1 MKKSVVWASLL
12 VGACQA
18 LGFAMEKL
26 EQGKGALF
34 ASLPLCAAMG
44 VLWAA
49 GTALFFACARLAGRR
64 LLPNV
69 LSYDPQNTLS
79 KGRFAAVW
87 AVLFVSWV
95 PCWLAYFPA
104 IYSYDGEPQL
114 IQYTTG
120 AFDNHHPLLHTLFL
134 GACYDLGRFLQ
145 DRWGVFLDGMAFY
158 ALVQMLFLSFSF
170 TCGIS
175 FLFHCKVRKGILAAA
190 VCWFALFP
198 VHPLMA
204 VTTTKDTF
212 FSAFFLLTFLGLS
225 RLVLLKGPGHFRE
238 RVLLFLSALG
248 MMLLRKN
255 GVYLAAGTCLVLV
268 FAWGI
273 ARLKKREIARFFGGL
288 FAGTA
293 LCVMTFVFCDAGLM
307 AATGARQG
315 EAAEALSIPIQQMAR
330 TFKSNQNSL
339 TAKELES
346 LVRYIPQKG
355 LENYRPSI
363 SDGVKL
369 YFNNEEFA
377 RDPAGFVRI
386 WLSLLVKY
394 PGSYGTAFLYHT
406 MGSWYLT
413 DTSHCMVYKDWWRDR
428 TGYFITDA
436 VPVFAGDFVR
446 KENLCPRVRD
456 FYEAIATDCIHQRF
470 LPLRIL
476 FSPAFFCFCT
486 AFCCLGLC
494 LRRHSLYW
502 IPALAELLYLAT
514 VVAGPCILVR
524 YIYPFMV
531 LLPFLAVL
539 TLSGQNRVLETAFD
553 T

>member
-1 MKKSVVWASLL
+1 MGFHYLRKGIALFSLL
-12 VGACQA
+12 
-18 LGFAMEKL
+18 LMSFS
-26 EQGKGALF
+26 LF
-34 ASLPLCAAMG
+34 ASVMTPY
-44 VLWAA
+44 VEK
-49 GTALFFACARLAGRR
+49 
-64 LLPNV
+64 V
-69 LSYDPQNTLS
+69 DPEEFYN
-79 KGRFAAVW
+79 
-87 AVLFVSWV
+87 
-95 PCWLAYFPA
+95 
-104 IYSYDGEPQL
+104 
-114 IQYTTG
+114 G
-120 AFDNHHPLLHTLFL
+120 ATFD
-134 GACYDLGRFLQ
+134 
-145 DRWGVFLDGMAFY
+145 
-158 ALVQMLFLSFSF
+158 
-170 TCGIS
+170 I
-175 FLFHCKVRKGILAAA
+175 
-190 VCWFALFP
+190 
-198 VHPLMA
+198 
-204 VTTTKDTF
+204 
-212 FSAFFLLTFLGLS
+212 
-225 RLVLLKGPGHFRE
+225 GPG
-238 RVLLFLSALG
+238 
-248 MMLLRKN
+248 N
-255 GVYLAAGTCLVLV
+255 
-268 FAWGI
+268 
-273 ARLKKREIARFFGGL
+273 
-288 FAGTA
+288 
-293 LCVMTFVFCDAGLM
+293 
-307 AATGARQG
+307 
-315 EAAEALSIPIQQMAR
+315 
-330 TFKSNQNSL
+330 
-339 TAKELES
+339 
-346 LVRYIPQKG
+346 
-355 LENYRPSI
+355 
-363 SDGVKL
+363 
-369 YFNNEEFA
+369 FNNEEFA

-502 IPALAELLYLAT
+502 IPALAVLLYLAT